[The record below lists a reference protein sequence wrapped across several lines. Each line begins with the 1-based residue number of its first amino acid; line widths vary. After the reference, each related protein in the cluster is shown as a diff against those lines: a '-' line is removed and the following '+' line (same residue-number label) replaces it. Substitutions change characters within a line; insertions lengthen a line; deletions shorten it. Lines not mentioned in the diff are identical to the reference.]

1 MRVGPLDD
9 GYVLPR
15 FHHFVW
21 FERGQ
26 LAGSHSGC
34 DARGIWL
41 DQYTLLAVY
50 NEMTIFPH
58 YKQGD
63 PLYPGSGNNRVHMYA
78 LNLSAGKHTRP
89 IQLKLVGLPSQVW
102 EKNWAP
108 FVHNGELFMSYKLR
122 PQHLVLRCKL
132 SAVVPGAA
140 PPEVPQ
146 GPGDCSVAH
155 ASAHHGASSPF
166 PTGAARP
173 WGL

>member
-1 MRVGPLDD
+1 MRVGPMDD
-9 GYVLPR
+9 SYVLPR
-15 FHHFVW
+15 FHLFVW

-108 FVHNGELFMSYKLR
+108 FVHKGELFMSYRLR
-122 PQHLVLRCKL
+122 PQHLVLRCML
-132 SAVVPGAA
+132 SAVPGAA

-146 GPGDCSVAH
+146 GPGDCSVAFNTTR
-155 ASAHHGASSPF
+155 SDCLHHH
-166 PTGAARP
+166 TGEV
-173 WGL
+173 

>member
-63 PLYPGSGNNRVHMYA
+63 PLYPGSGNNRVHMYGQVFVA
-78 LNLSAGKHTRP
+78 LIHQIFKVFFHIVGQQDAWANFAGTLTSR
-89 IQLKLVGLPSQVW
+89 
-102 EKNWAP
+102 A
-108 FVHNGELFMSYKLR
+108 
-122 PQHLVLRCKL
+122 
-132 SAVVPGAA
+132 
-140 PPEVPQ
+140 
-146 GPGDCSVAH
+146 
-155 ASAHHGASSPF
+155 
-166 PTGAARP
+166 
-173 WGL
+173 